1 MSDWKRAV
9 RLVLISTSSQV
20 SVRQCE
26 LCDIVA
32 SILTILNSGDF
43 RMVILRSLLLM
54 LFAVSTL
61 VGCGGDASTGHVED
75 KTPGGE
81 ATPPLMDDTQMDA
94 YSAEQGAKASEGQP

>member
-1 MSDWKRAV
+1 MSDWKRAA
-9 RLVLISTSSQV
+9 RLVLISTSSRV

-32 SILTILNSGDF
+32 SILTILNSGDS

-61 VGCGGDASTGHVED
+61 VGCGGDASTGHAED
-75 KTPGGE
+75 KTPGGSP
-81 ATPPLMDDTQMDA
+81 TPPLMDDAQMDA
-94 YSAEQGAKASEGQP
+94 YSAEQGAKASGGQP